1 MIFNEFK
8 INKVSFLNRIIVSS
22 MCQYSARD
30 GSPTLWHYHHLSSL
44 VNSGAGG
51 LMLESTA
58 INNEG
63 KITHGDLSI
72 SKKKQINEIKKLIKY
87 LKKLN
92 NKIPIGLQISHSG
105 RKGSA
110 NFPWIKKGRPLKNN
124 SWKTLAPSAI
134 RRSKGWPIPK
144 QINDRDIKR
153 IKINYDKSTIAA
165 NQAGFDC
172 LEIHM
177 AHGYLLHEFM
187 SPITNLR
194 NDRYGGTLEN
204 RCRLLVEISKIVRK
218 RWPKIKC
225 LGARITGS
233 DHLKNGIK
241 EIDAI
246 YLAKELEK
254 IGFDY
259 ICVSSGGIIPKT
271 KMKFKKGF
279 RAGISK
285 KIKKKLKL
293 KVSTTGMLDDLNFIK
308 KGIKNKSFDFVFI
321 GRPFLKNPRWI
332 FEKVS
337 QIKNNNIIPKQYLRG
352 FN

>member
-8 INKVSFLNRIIVSS
+8 INNVSFLNRIIISS

-30 GSPTLWHYHHLSSL
+30 GSPTLWHYNHLSSL
-44 VNSGAGG
+44 INSGAGG
-51 LMLESTA
+51 LMIESTA

-72 SKKKQINEIKKLIKY
+72 SNKGQIKEIKKLINF
-87 LKKLN
+87 LRKLN

-110 NFPWIKKGRPLKNN
+110 NFPWIKKGRPLKKN
-124 SWKTLAPSAI
+124 SWKTFAPSAI
-134 RRSKGWPIPK
+134 RRSKGWPVPK
-144 QINDRDIKR
+144 QINNNDIKR
-153 IKINYDKSTIAA
+153 IKISYDKSTLAA
-165 NQAGFDC
+165 NDAGFDC

-194 NDRYGGTLEN
+194 NDRYGGSLEN

-218 RWPKIKC
+218 RWPKKKC

-241 EIDAI
+241 EKDAI
-246 YLAKELEK
+246 YLAQELEK

-259 ICVSSGGIIPKT
+259 ICISSGGIIPKT
-271 KMKFKKGF
+271 QMKFKKGF
-279 RAGISK
+279 RALMSK

-293 KVSTTGMLDDLNFIK
+293 KVGTTGMLDDLNLIK
-308 KGIKNKSFDFVFI
+308 KGIKNKCFDFVFI

-332 FEKVS
+332 FDKVS
-337 QIKNNNIIPKQYLRG
+337 KKKNEKIIPKQYLRG